1 MSIITKID
9 EFVAS
14 KPGQKPSPSPG
25 PGVAPSRPK
34 PQTPSPAPS
43 KPSPIPTKKPSVEP
57 VPKMTAE
64 DVVDAFMT
72 TLRKVKSKMPVNFS
86 KLKQKYD

>member
-1 MSIITKID
+1 MSIITKIE

-14 KPGQKPSPSPG
+14 KPDQKPSP
-25 PGVAPSRPK
+25 GVAPTKPK

-43 KPSPIPTKKPSVEP
+43 KPSPIPTKKPSIEP
-57 VPKMTAE
+57 VPKMKAE
-64 DVVDAFMT
+64 DVVDVFMT
-72 TLRKVKSKMPVNFS
+72 TLRKVKAKMPINFS

>member
-14 KPGQKPSPSPG
+14 KPATAPAKPA
-25 PGVAPSRPK
+25 PGVAPAPPK
-34 PQTPSPAPS
+34 PSTPTPAPS

-57 VPKMTAE
+57 VPKMKAE
-64 DVVDAFMT
+64 DVVAALMR
-72 TLRKVKSKMPVNFS
+72 TLKTAKTKIEVDLS
-86 KLKQKYD
+86 KLKKKYD

>member
-14 KPGQKPSPSPG
+14 KPATAPSKPS
-25 PGVAPSRPK
+25 PGVAPAPPK
-34 PQTPSPAPS
+34 PATPTPAPS

-57 VPKMTAE
+57 VPKMKAE
-64 DVVDAFMT
+64 DVVKAMMGA
-72 TLRKVKSKMPVNFS
+72 LRAAKTKIEVNLP
-86 KLKQKYD
+86 KLKKKYD

>member
-14 KPGQKPSPSPG
+14 KPDRSQPG
-25 PGVAPSRPK
+25 PGVAPAQPK
-34 PQTPSPAPS
+34 PQTPSTPRPV

-64 DVVDAFMT
+64 DVVDALMT
-72 TLRKVKSKMPVNFS
+72 TLRKMKSKIPVKLS

>member
-14 KPGQKPSPSPG
+14 KPGQKPSPG
-25 PGVAPSRPK
+25 PGVAPATPK
-34 PQTPSPAPS
+34 PQTPRPAPS

-57 VPKMTAE
+57 VPKMKAE
-64 DVVDAFMT
+64 DVVDAFMA
-72 TLRKVKSKMPVNFS
+72 TLRKVEAKMPINFS